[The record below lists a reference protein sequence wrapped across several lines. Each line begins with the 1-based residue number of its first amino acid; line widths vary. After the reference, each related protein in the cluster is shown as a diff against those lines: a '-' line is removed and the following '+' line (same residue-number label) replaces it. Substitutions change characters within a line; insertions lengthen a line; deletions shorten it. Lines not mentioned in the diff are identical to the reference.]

1 MVDSKG
7 ILIFGEIRQGLLA
20 SIVTELLGI
29 GQKLALEIGEKIS
42 VIIIGS
48 DPDNVLANDA
58 IAFGANEVYIVD
70 NPSLAS
76 YKNDS
81 YVEVMEKVCR
91 TLNPR
96 ILLFG
101 HTSIGR
107 DLAPRLAFRL
117 KTGLVTDCT
126 DVTLDPDSHL
136 LVLTR
141 PVYGGNAMAVLRC
154 GSYYPQMATVRE
166 KAMAPSGRDN
176 SREGEI
182 VHMDVE
188 LDSSLLRTEFIERIE
203 QNIEGVKLEDA
214 EIVVCGGRGIGSAD
228 GFKELEELA
237 RILGGAVGATRSP
250 CESNWAPSTIQ
261 VGLTGKIVTPK
272 LYIGIALSGSSQH
285 ISGCS
290 GSRTIVA
297 INKDQ
302 DANIFNIAHYGIV
315 GDYKKVLPA
324 FKEKCK
330 EILR

>member
-176 SREGEI
+176 SREIGAREAKREEQ
-182 VHMDVE
+182 E
-188 LDSSLLRTEFIERIE
+188 LLER
-203 QNIEGVKLEDA
+203 QRK
-214 EIVVCGGRGIGSAD
+214 S
-228 GFKELEELA
+228 
-237 RILGGAVGATRSP
+237 
-250 CESNWAPSTIQ
+250 
-261 VGLTGKIVTPK
+261 
-272 LYIGIALSGSSQH
+272 
-285 ISGCS
+285 
-290 GSRTIVA
+290 
-297 INKDQ
+297 
-302 DANIFNIAHYGIV
+302 
-315 GDYKKVLPA
+315 
-324 FKEKCK
+324 
-330 EILR
+330 